1 MKKLL
6 VFVVMITSMKIF
18 AQENTI
24 TKEEIKATE
33 NTFDK
38 TGEVAQFPGGINAF
52 RNNILQLFN
61 NSKIHTIGLVKSE
74 IHLIIS
80 EDGIVTDINIIGNNK
95 SFNKELERVMK
106 RLSKTK
112 WEPAKIDGKP
122 VKFRFKLPIA
132 MHIND

>member
-6 VFVVMITSMKIF
+6 VFIVLITSMKIF
-18 AQENTI
+18 AQENTT
-24 TKEEIKATE
+24 TKEEIQATE

-38 TGEVAQFPGGINAF
+38 TGEPAQFPGGINTF
-52 RNNILQLFN
+52 RNNILKLFN
-61 NSKIHTIGLVKSE
+61 NSKINTTGLVKSE

-80 EDGIVTDINIIGNNK
+80 EDGTVTDINIIGNNK
-95 SFNKELERVMK
+95 SFNKELERVIK

-132 MHIND
+132 LDLSE

>member
-1 MKKLL
+1 MKKLF
-6 VFVVMITSMKIF
+6 VFIVLISSVKTFSQESITP
-18 AQENTI
+18 
-24 TKEEIKATE
+24 KEEITATE

-61 NSKIHTIGLVKSE
+61 NSKIHTTGLVKSE

-80 EDGIVTDINIIGNNK
+80 EDGTVTDINIIGNNK
-95 SFNKELERVMK
+95 SFNKELERVIK

-132 MHIND
+132 LHIND